1 MTDQEAVPTPDLL
14 DVLVDQLLACGAP
27 ISQMMARMQEAEASG
42 LSSPDAPPIF
52 EIAHKLIRSVVDGL
66 TEHYSDD
73 EIRVA
78 SEIVAQATVAICENI
93 FFVPHSEIRRSLHRS
108 GLAASRPHRRR
119 GTRRR
124 RD

>member
-1 MTDQEAVPTPDLL
+1 
-14 DVLVDQLLACGAP
+14 
-27 ISQMMARMQEAEASG
+27 MMARMQEAEASG
-42 LSSPDAPPIF
+42 SSSPDAPPIF

-93 FFVPHSEIRRSLHRS
+93 FFVPQPEIRRSRHGS
-108 GLAASRPHRRR
+108 GSAASRPHRRR
-119 GTRRR
+119 GARRR